1 MHNPEVFDEKLTTN
15 AYSNTELV
23 NTLIELSESD
33 YYCEIR
39 NFLVEDLDRYSATMT
54 PTLALIRPKQGH
66 GLLKEML
73 NYLLAKFIYPDTANP
88 VILDS
93 VWRNNPDVLIRGIMT
108 YYTNEPTSE
117 SIDHILDAVKEF
129 SDLHQILLDSA
140 DYDFTIPFGLASSD
154 RSFINLETWV
164 RNMIENNGDE
174 FVENILSYFSKPNLN
189 TNMENVRVIFDI
201 LITSLESFREDL
213 RKTIADQYSALS
225 IQYPE
230 LAEPFFSESEL
241 TERIQSLFAK
251 IYLGEITFQEFIG
264 TLKGYQTSKLAKEN
278 EICQLAI
285 LELLEGFPMF
295 YRSKSDKD
303 IRMTARIIGSMIDEK
318 IIRGVF
324 LGVAMKH
331 ILDALRQPHEP
342 LQSFGIYVLQE
353 FINRLHEWPKFTSQI
368 LLIESLSYTHA
379 EIYHEVNMS
388 FTKEH
393 RMSSSPPKTIAVP
406 PVVAVVPKPEEV
418 QAAA

>member
-1 MHNPEVFDEKLTTN
+1 
-15 AYSNTELV
+15 
-23 NTLIELSESD
+23 
-33 YYCEIR
+33 
-39 NFLVEDLDRYSATMT
+39 
-54 PTLALIRPKQGH
+54 
-66 GLLKEML
+66 ML

-213 RKTIADQYSALS
+213 RKTIAD
-225 IQYPE
+225 
-230 LAEPFFSESEL
+230 
-241 TERIQSLFAK
+241 
-251 IYLGEITFQEFIG
+251 
-264 TLKGYQTSKLAKEN
+264 
-278 EICQLAI
+278 
-285 LELLEGFPMF
+285 
-295 YRSKSDKD
+295 
-303 IRMTARIIGSMIDEK
+303 
-318 IIRGVF
+318 
-324 LGVAMKH
+324 
-331 ILDALRQPHEP
+331 
-342 LQSFGIYVLQE
+342 
-353 FINRLHEWPKFTSQI
+353 
-368 LLIESLSYTHA
+368 
-379 EIYHEVNMS
+379 
-388 FTKEH
+388 
-393 RMSSSPPKTIAVP
+393 
-406 PVVAVVPKPEEV
+406 
-418 QAAA
+418 